1 MTVGKKLHMTL
12 SSLETA
18 KANLEQ
24 FGLDTDDK
32 NAQKMYFEM
41 ADELDRMIKSFE
53 GRVNYVESQEPQH
66 KVKQQAMQAAQQ
78 QRQS

>member
-12 SSLETA
+12 NSLESA

-32 NAQKMYFEM
+32 NAQRQYFEM
-41 ADELDRMIKSFE
+41 ADELDGMIRRF
-53 GRVNYVESQEPQH
+53 GDRVNYAESQEPQY
-66 KVKQQAMQAAQQ
+66 KVKEQAKEPQG
-78 QRQS
+78 QS